1 MFLDRLGINKLN
13 SNFDT
18 RRPPVQGCVAADP
31 RREGERRGGRYVTEL
46 GTGRP
51 DVISDCVS
59 TFMSVSVC
67 MCVCASI
74 CVAELGGIIA
84 AVRADEALVEAGLWQ
99 ALQVKTTPT
108 KA

>member
-1 MFLDRLGINKLN
+1 
-13 SNFDT
+13 
-18 RRPPVQGCVAADP
+18 
-31 RREGERRGGRYVTEL
+31 
-46 GTGRP
+46 
-51 DVISDCVS
+51 
-59 TFMSVSVC
+59 MSVSVC
-67 MCVCASI
+67 MYVCASI